1 MMALVEVEGDTV
13 VKKIK
18 VRLLFLNDSGLY

>member
-1 MMALVEVEGDTV
+1 MMALVEFEGGIV